1 MNSLQKLLEWLANL
15 VELLGMAWPFL
26 LQGAMYTVL
35 FAAVSMVLGLILGFS
50 VAVVRVTKV
59 PVVSQIAA
67 VYVSAFRGTP
77 LLVQIFVLYYG
88 LPSVG
93 IEFTPVTAGIL
104 ALTLNVAAYLSESMR
119 GAILGIDK
127 GQWEAG
133 LSVGLTWGQTLWN
146 IITPQA
152 LRLAVPS
159 LSNSLISLIK
169 DTSLI
174 SVITVTEL
182 MLATKEVIA
191 ETFQPLPLYLA
202 AAGIYWLLSALFE
215 RVQKALENRLTAPLR
230 RRRSAAGVEAG
241 QADRGAVQFILVEY
255 QHAHALEG
263 GGGNALAGD
272 PVAVEAPVV
281 VLQVAAGRT
290 ARLEH
295 GHPDVMAADQL
306 HCRLRTQQEC
316 FADILAVDGE
326 DPVQPVQHF
335 AALAAGDLRWRAGRR
350 QASGDLR
357 AKGDDPPLRMPA
369 REQVERAMAATV
381 VAHQVAQQAT
391 ADQNLLHGC
400 STPLTGTQSSP
411 PLADGHAR

>member
-119 GAILGIDK
+119 GAILGIEK

-230 RRRSAAGVEAG
+230 R
-241 QADRGAVQFILVEY
+241 
-255 QHAHALEG
+255 
-263 GGGNALAGD
+263 
-272 PVAVEAPVV
+272 
-281 VLQVAAGRT
+281 
-290 ARLEH
+290 
-295 GHPDVMAADQL
+295 
-306 HCRLRTQQEC
+306 
-316 FADILAVDGE
+316 
-326 DPVQPVQHF
+326 
-335 AALAAGDLRWRAGRR
+335 
-350 QASGDLR
+350 
-357 AKGDDPPLRMPA
+357 
-369 REQVERAMAATV
+369 
-381 VAHQVAQQAT
+381 
-391 ADQNLLHGC
+391 
-400 STPLTGTQSSP
+400 
-411 PLADGHAR
+411 

>member
-104 ALTLNVAAYLSESMR
+104 ALTLNVAAYPSESMR

-230 RRRSAAGVEAG
+230 R
-241 QADRGAVQFILVEY
+241 
-255 QHAHALEG
+255 
-263 GGGNALAGD
+263 
-272 PVAVEAPVV
+272 
-281 VLQVAAGRT
+281 
-290 ARLEH
+290 
-295 GHPDVMAADQL
+295 
-306 HCRLRTQQEC
+306 
-316 FADILAVDGE
+316 
-326 DPVQPVQHF
+326 
-335 AALAAGDLRWRAGRR
+335 
-350 QASGDLR
+350 
-357 AKGDDPPLRMPA
+357 
-369 REQVERAMAATV
+369 
-381 VAHQVAQQAT
+381 
-391 ADQNLLHGC
+391 
-400 STPLTGTQSSP
+400 
-411 PLADGHAR
+411 

>member
-93 IEFTPVTAGIL
+93 IEFTPVTASIL

-230 RRRSAAGVEAG
+230 R
-241 QADRGAVQFILVEY
+241 
-255 QHAHALEG
+255 
-263 GGGNALAGD
+263 
-272 PVAVEAPVV
+272 
-281 VLQVAAGRT
+281 
-290 ARLEH
+290 
-295 GHPDVMAADQL
+295 
-306 HCRLRTQQEC
+306 
-316 FADILAVDGE
+316 
-326 DPVQPVQHF
+326 
-335 AALAAGDLRWRAGRR
+335 
-350 QASGDLR
+350 
-357 AKGDDPPLRMPA
+357 
-369 REQVERAMAATV
+369 
-381 VAHQVAQQAT
+381 
-391 ADQNLLHGC
+391 
-400 STPLTGTQSSP
+400 
-411 PLADGHAR
+411 

>member
-50 VAVVRVTKV
+50 VAVVRVPKV
-59 PVVSQIAA
+59 PVVSQLAA

-77 LLVQIFVLYYG
+77 LLVQIFVLSYG

-230 RRRSAAGVEAG
+230 R
-241 QADRGAVQFILVEY
+241 
-255 QHAHALEG
+255 
-263 GGGNALAGD
+263 
-272 PVAVEAPVV
+272 
-281 VLQVAAGRT
+281 
-290 ARLEH
+290 
-295 GHPDVMAADQL
+295 
-306 HCRLRTQQEC
+306 
-316 FADILAVDGE
+316 
-326 DPVQPVQHF
+326 
-335 AALAAGDLRWRAGRR
+335 
-350 QASGDLR
+350 
-357 AKGDDPPLRMPA
+357 
-369 REQVERAMAATV
+369 
-381 VAHQVAQQAT
+381 
-391 ADQNLLHGC
+391 
-400 STPLTGTQSSP
+400 
-411 PLADGHAR
+411 

>member
-202 AAGIYWLLSALFE
+202 AAGIYWLLLALFE

-230 RRRSAAGVEAG
+230 R
-241 QADRGAVQFILVEY
+241 
-255 QHAHALEG
+255 
-263 GGGNALAGD
+263 
-272 PVAVEAPVV
+272 
-281 VLQVAAGRT
+281 
-290 ARLEH
+290 
-295 GHPDVMAADQL
+295 
-306 HCRLRTQQEC
+306 
-316 FADILAVDGE
+316 
-326 DPVQPVQHF
+326 
-335 AALAAGDLRWRAGRR
+335 
-350 QASGDLR
+350 
-357 AKGDDPPLRMPA
+357 
-369 REQVERAMAATV
+369 
-381 VAHQVAQQAT
+381 
-391 ADQNLLHGC
+391 
-400 STPLTGTQSSP
+400 
-411 PLADGHAR
+411 

>member
-26 LQGAMYTVL
+26 LQGAMHTVL

-230 RRRSAAGVEAG
+230 R
-241 QADRGAVQFILVEY
+241 
-255 QHAHALEG
+255 
-263 GGGNALAGD
+263 
-272 PVAVEAPVV
+272 
-281 VLQVAAGRT
+281 
-290 ARLEH
+290 
-295 GHPDVMAADQL
+295 
-306 HCRLRTQQEC
+306 
-316 FADILAVDGE
+316 
-326 DPVQPVQHF
+326 
-335 AALAAGDLRWRAGRR
+335 
-350 QASGDLR
+350 
-357 AKGDDPPLRMPA
+357 
-369 REQVERAMAATV
+369 
-381 VAHQVAQQAT
+381 
-391 ADQNLLHGC
+391 
-400 STPLTGTQSSP
+400 
-411 PLADGHAR
+411 

>member
-26 LQGAMYTVL
+26 LQGVMYTVL

-230 RRRSAAGVEAG
+230 R
-241 QADRGAVQFILVEY
+241 
-255 QHAHALEG
+255 
-263 GGGNALAGD
+263 
-272 PVAVEAPVV
+272 
-281 VLQVAAGRT
+281 
-290 ARLEH
+290 
-295 GHPDVMAADQL
+295 
-306 HCRLRTQQEC
+306 
-316 FADILAVDGE
+316 
-326 DPVQPVQHF
+326 
-335 AALAAGDLRWRAGRR
+335 
-350 QASGDLR
+350 
-357 AKGDDPPLRMPA
+357 
-369 REQVERAMAATV
+369 
-381 VAHQVAQQAT
+381 
-391 ADQNLLHGC
+391 
-400 STPLTGTQSSP
+400 
-411 PLADGHAR
+411 

>member
-15 VELLGMAWPFL
+15 VELLGMTWPFL

-230 RRRSAAGVEAG
+230 R
-241 QADRGAVQFILVEY
+241 
-255 QHAHALEG
+255 
-263 GGGNALAGD
+263 
-272 PVAVEAPVV
+272 
-281 VLQVAAGRT
+281 
-290 ARLEH
+290 
-295 GHPDVMAADQL
+295 
-306 HCRLRTQQEC
+306 
-316 FADILAVDGE
+316 
-326 DPVQPVQHF
+326 
-335 AALAAGDLRWRAGRR
+335 
-350 QASGDLR
+350 
-357 AKGDDPPLRMPA
+357 
-369 REQVERAMAATV
+369 
-381 VAHQVAQQAT
+381 
-391 ADQNLLHGC
+391 
-400 STPLTGTQSSP
+400 
-411 PLADGHAR
+411 

>member
-169 DTSLI
+169 DISLI

-230 RRRSAAGVEAG
+230 R
-241 QADRGAVQFILVEY
+241 
-255 QHAHALEG
+255 
-263 GGGNALAGD
+263 
-272 PVAVEAPVV
+272 
-281 VLQVAAGRT
+281 
-290 ARLEH
+290 
-295 GHPDVMAADQL
+295 
-306 HCRLRTQQEC
+306 
-316 FADILAVDGE
+316 
-326 DPVQPVQHF
+326 
-335 AALAAGDLRWRAGRR
+335 
-350 QASGDLR
+350 
-357 AKGDDPPLRMPA
+357 
-369 REQVERAMAATV
+369 
-381 VAHQVAQQAT
+381 
-391 ADQNLLHGC
+391 
-400 STPLTGTQSSP
+400 
-411 PLADGHAR
+411 

>member
-191 ETFQPLPLYLA
+191 ETFQPLPLHLA

-230 RRRSAAGVEAG
+230 R
-241 QADRGAVQFILVEY
+241 
-255 QHAHALEG
+255 
-263 GGGNALAGD
+263 
-272 PVAVEAPVV
+272 
-281 VLQVAAGRT
+281 
-290 ARLEH
+290 
-295 GHPDVMAADQL
+295 
-306 HCRLRTQQEC
+306 
-316 FADILAVDGE
+316 
-326 DPVQPVQHF
+326 
-335 AALAAGDLRWRAGRR
+335 
-350 QASGDLR
+350 
-357 AKGDDPPLRMPA
+357 
-369 REQVERAMAATV
+369 
-381 VAHQVAQQAT
+381 
-391 ADQNLLHGC
+391 
-400 STPLTGTQSSP
+400 
-411 PLADGHAR
+411 

>member
-215 RVQKALENRLTAPLR
+215 RVQKALEDRLTAPLR
-230 RRRSAAGVEAG
+230 R
-241 QADRGAVQFILVEY
+241 
-255 QHAHALEG
+255 
-263 GGGNALAGD
+263 
-272 PVAVEAPVV
+272 
-281 VLQVAAGRT
+281 
-290 ARLEH
+290 
-295 GHPDVMAADQL
+295 
-306 HCRLRTQQEC
+306 
-316 FADILAVDGE
+316 
-326 DPVQPVQHF
+326 
-335 AALAAGDLRWRAGRR
+335 
-350 QASGDLR
+350 
-357 AKGDDPPLRMPA
+357 
-369 REQVERAMAATV
+369 
-381 VAHQVAQQAT
+381 
-391 ADQNLLHGC
+391 
-400 STPLTGTQSSP
+400 
-411 PLADGHAR
+411 

>member
-26 LQGAMYTVL
+26 LQCAMYTVL

-230 RRRSAAGVEAG
+230 R
-241 QADRGAVQFILVEY
+241 
-255 QHAHALEG
+255 
-263 GGGNALAGD
+263 
-272 PVAVEAPVV
+272 
-281 VLQVAAGRT
+281 
-290 ARLEH
+290 
-295 GHPDVMAADQL
+295 
-306 HCRLRTQQEC
+306 
-316 FADILAVDGE
+316 
-326 DPVQPVQHF
+326 
-335 AALAAGDLRWRAGRR
+335 
-350 QASGDLR
+350 
-357 AKGDDPPLRMPA
+357 
-369 REQVERAMAATV
+369 
-381 VAHQVAQQAT
+381 
-391 ADQNLLHGC
+391 
-400 STPLTGTQSSP
+400 
-411 PLADGHAR
+411 

>member
-146 IITPQA
+146 IISPQA

-230 RRRSAAGVEAG
+230 R
-241 QADRGAVQFILVEY
+241 
-255 QHAHALEG
+255 
-263 GGGNALAGD
+263 
-272 PVAVEAPVV
+272 
-281 VLQVAAGRT
+281 
-290 ARLEH
+290 
-295 GHPDVMAADQL
+295 
-306 HCRLRTQQEC
+306 
-316 FADILAVDGE
+316 
-326 DPVQPVQHF
+326 
-335 AALAAGDLRWRAGRR
+335 
-350 QASGDLR
+350 
-357 AKGDDPPLRMPA
+357 
-369 REQVERAMAATV
+369 
-381 VAHQVAQQAT
+381 
-391 ADQNLLHGC
+391 
-400 STPLTGTQSSP
+400 
-411 PLADGHAR
+411 